1 MQTFQRFYDAVE
13 QAFFFTLRRKLIGNI
28 GFVLLLQCLLALLL
42 YSLAPMTTELSLW
55 LWGWLGVSLLIGGL
69 TVWYWHRL
77 VVSPLQRLNG
87 ELSAV
92 CHGKKALLHTLPEN
106 NLRELQ
112 QLSRDY
118 NRFMAQLCHMQMY
131 VHERS
136 LRIASEGGQTG
147 ERIANSAE
155 SIYRQAELV
164 EQVINASVGV
174 QAQVNDIGQHTQDL
188 TIATTRHVSYADDA
202 LQEMQTVA
210 DSISSIN
217 DRLTEFTQTVQA
229 LGERSSSIESLIR
242 FINDIADQTNLLAL
256 NAAIEAARAGET
268 GRAFAVVAD
277 EVRHLAEKA
286 KAATDVIAQNIQ
298 RMTHVVGET
307 LAEIS
312 QVNQQAGETR
322 ALALQTTEGFAVM
335 TRGFGEIH
343 RQLEQINTAISQL
356 SHTSTTVS
364 DKGEQIN
371 HHVQAMSRQVE
382 HSQSYISELLVANT
396 AIADNT
402 RRYLPQ

>member
-1 MQTFQRFYDAVE
+1 MQTFQRLYDAVE

-42 YSLAPMTTELSLW
+42 SVVAPISTELSLW
-55 LWGWLGVSLLIGGL
+55 LVGWLGVSFLIGGL

-77 VVSPLQRLNG
+77 VVSPLHRLNH

-92 CHGKKALLHTLPEN
+92 CYGKKPLLHTLPRE

-112 QLSRDY
+112 QLSEDY
-118 NRFMAQLCHMQMY
+118 NRFMQQLHHMQTY

-136 LRIASEGGQTG
+136 LRIATEGGQTG

-164 EQVINASVGV
+164 EQVINASGAV
-174 QAQVNDIGQHTQDL
+174 QGQVNDIGQHTQTL
-188 TIATTRHVSYADDA
+188 TLATTRHVSYADDA

-210 DSISSIN
+210 SSISSIN
-217 DRLTEFTQTVQA
+217 DRLTQFTQTVQA
-229 LGERSSSIESLIR
+229 LGERSSSIENLIR
-242 FINDIADQTNLLAL
+242 LINDIADQTNLLAL
-256 NAAIEAARAGET
+256 NAAIEAARAGEA

-286 KAATDVIAQNIQ
+286 KAATDVIAENIR
-298 RMTHVVGET
+298 RMTQVVGET
-307 LAEIS
+307 LAEIG
-312 QVNQQAGETR
+312 QVNQQASQTR

-343 RQLEQINTAISQL
+343 DQLAHINTAIGQL
-356 SHTSTTVS
+356 STTSTTVS
-364 DKGEQIN
+364 NKGEQIN
-371 HHVQAMSRQVE
+371 RHVQAMSRQVE